1 MKKRRLV
8 FSDAAIADIL
18 EQADWYLAQAG
29 RRLAGRWE
37 EAVRSAIL
45 QVVLRPAT
53 GSLCRFRM
61 ETLRDTRQANIAGFP
76 KHLLFYRFDDDEV
89 FVLRIVHG
97 ARDLERLF
105 SQSADHPT

>member
-18 EQADWYLAQAG
+18 EQADWYLQQSG
-29 RRLAGRWE
+29 RDLALRWE
-37 EAVRSAIL
+37 KAVTGAI
-45 QVVLRPAT
+45 QQVLRYPAV
-53 GSLCRFRM
+53 GPLCTFRSP
-61 ETLRDTRQANIAGFP
+61 ELHDVRRTTVPKFP
-76 KHLLFYRFDDDEV
+76 KHLLFYSFDEKEI

-105 SQSADHPT
+105 S